1 MSEKMNKIKAIEHQG
16 DNIVHSIYDR
26 LIKTFITPIDRED
39 ISKLA
44 SLYDDVLDYIN
55 AAVNRLY
62 LYEIRS
68 PTEPMRRFTEL
79 VVKSVQ
85 EIDFAFASIHKI
97 KAPEIESR
105 IIEVDRLENEA
116 DVVLN
121 EAVAALWAA
130 FFNFVAAFVF
140 GVNVASTIGKGTI
153 DPAIVTA
160 WLLLSTL
167 IGAIAWDIITWWF
180 GLPTSSSH
188 ALVGGL
194 IGAGVVKGG
203 WGVVQVAGVNKIL
216 IFIVLSPLIGL
227 LAAIGLILLTARIGM
242 HFHRSKADHVFR
254 RLQLVSAALYSLG
267 HGTNDAQ
274 KTMGIIAAL
283 LFAQGILGPTFYVP
297 YYVIIIAG
305 VAMGL
310 GTWFGGWR
318 IVRTM
323 GMKITKLHPFGGFS
337 AETAAASTL
346 FATASLGIP
355 VSTTHTIA
363 GAIMGVGATRRLSA
377 VRWGV
382 ARRIVYAWVL
392 TIPAAAAI
400 AALLYSLLSL
410 AGLR

>member
-1 MSEKMNKIKAIEHQG
+1 MSTVIVPFAI
-16 DNIVHSIYDR
+16 V
-26 LIKTFITPIDRED
+26 
-39 ISKLA
+39 
-44 SLYDDVLDYIN
+44 V
-55 AAVNRLY
+55 
-62 LYEIRS
+62 
-68 PTEPMRRFTEL
+68 L
-79 VVKSVQ
+79 VVLVALFF
-85 EIDFAFASIHKI
+85 DFMNGFHDAANSI
-97 KAPEIESR
+97 ATVVSTRVLSPR
-105 IIEVDRLENEA
+105 I
-116 DVVLN
+116 
-121 EAVAALWAA
+121 AVLWAA
-130 FFNFVAAFVF
+130 LFNFVAAFLF

-153 DPAIVTA
+153 DPSIVTA
-160 WLLLSTL
+160 WLLLAVL
-167 IGAIAWDIITWWF
+167 IGAISWDVITWWF

-203 WGVVQVAGVNKIL
+203 WAVVQVAGVNKIL
-216 IFIVLSPLIGL
+216 LFIVLSPVIGFF
-227 LAAIGLILLTARIGM
+227 AAIGLIVVTGRVGS
-242 HFHRSKADHVFR
+242 HFQRAGVDRSFR

-283 LFAQGILGPTFYVP
+283 LFAQGVLGSTFYVP
-297 YYVIIIAG
+297 YYVIILAG

-323 GMKITKLHPFGGFS
+323 GMRITQLQPFGGFS

-363 GAIMGVGATRRLSA
+363 GAIMGVGTTRRLSA

-400 AALLYSLLSL
+400 SAFTYTLLFL